1 VTSVLAG
8 VLPAQRL
15 LSPDEASVLLGT
27 PVPLADESRLLP
39 PARVGEP
46 LVVTDAETGAPV
58 LIVTKMSRDTTSMLR
73 GAVRRASMGTVA
85 RMSSKMP
92 GDGRTFGYAPRNPI
106 KQKEAC
112 GATTLERDH
121 PEVAGVLAK
130 LAGLLGREFGELLPS
145 RAAADRQVVGQVLPD
160 WLLDEDGLWTS
171 GVINR
176 TATLPYH
183 RDGANFHTWSAM
195 PSVRMGVDGGR
206 LHIPEYGVTCRV
218 DDADVTWFAG
228 RDLVH
233 GVTPMRLRRS
243 DGYRYTVVY
252 YALAGMVDC
261 RTWAEETAGAA
272 ALRTVRERK
281 MAADLLARP
290 AP

>member
-1 VTSVLAG
+1 MIA
-8 VLPAQRL
+8 ARRL
-15 LSPDEASVLLGT
+15 LSPDEASLLVGA
-27 PVPLADESRLLP
+27 PVPPADESALLP

-46 LVVTDAETGAPV
+46 LRIVDAESGAPV
-58 LIVTKMSRDTTSMLR
+58 LIVTKMTREATSALR
-73 GAVRRASMGTVA
+73 TAVRRASMGTVA

-112 GATTLERDH
+112 GATTLERDQ
-121 PEVAGVLAK
+121 PEVAGVLAR
-130 LAGLLGREFGELLPS
+130 LAGALGREFGSLLPA
-145 RAAADRQVVGQVLPD
+145 RAAADRQVVGAVLPD

-206 LHIPEYGVTCRV
+206 LHLPEYGLTCRV

-252 YALAGMVDC
+252 YALSGMVDC
-261 RTWAEETAGAA
+261 RSWAEETAGAA

-281 MAADLLARP
+281 MAADLLARA

>member
-1 VTSVLAG
+1 MKVF
-8 VLPAQRL
+8 AQRL
-15 LSPDEASVLLGT
+15 MTPEEATLLVGSAVAAPPET
-27 PVPLADESRLLP
+27 TLLP
-39 PARVGEP
+39 RTERDDP
-46 LVVTDAETGAPV
+46 LYVLDAETQAPV
-58 LIVTKMSRDTTSMLR
+58 LIVTRLAPAVKAELR
-73 GAVRRASMGTVA
+73 AAVTAATMGTVA

-92 GDGRTFGYAPRNPI
+92 GDGRTFGFAPRNPI

-112 GATTLERDH
+112 GSTTLERDQ
-121 PEVAGVLAK
+121 PAVAAVLAR
-130 LAGLLGREFGELLPS
+130 LAGGLGRDFAELLPG
-145 RAAADRQVVGQVLPD
+145 RAAADRQVLDQVNAD

-218 DDADVTWFAG
+218 DDGDVTWFAG

-233 GVTPMRLRRS
+233 GVTPMRLRRQ
-243 DGYRYTVVY
+243 DGYRYTIVY
-252 YALAGMVDC
+252 YALAGMLDC
-261 RTWAEETAGAA
+261 RSYAEETASAG
-272 ALRTVRERK
+272 ALRTARERK
-281 MAADLLARP
+281 MASDLLARSSP
-290 AP
+290 